1 MTVDGHIKSKKMNTQ
16 RGYTLFQKGKKK
28 KKSLNELKRLNE
40 RQS

>member
-28 KKSLNELKRLNE
+28 KSLNELKRLNE